1 MDLKTLKQKSTNDQ
15 LIEAIS
21 MIAALFILA
30 AFVRLAWNA
39 IADVASLPT
48 FSYWEYF
55 SFTIVFNSFARTLK
69 GIFGHS

>member
-1 MDLKTLKQKSTNDQ
+1 MDLKTVKQKATKDQ
-15 LIEAIS
+15 LIEAIT
-21 MIAALFILA
+21 MLAALFILA

-55 SFTIVFNSFARTLK
+55 SFTIVFNYFARTLK
-69 GIFGHS
+69 GILGHS